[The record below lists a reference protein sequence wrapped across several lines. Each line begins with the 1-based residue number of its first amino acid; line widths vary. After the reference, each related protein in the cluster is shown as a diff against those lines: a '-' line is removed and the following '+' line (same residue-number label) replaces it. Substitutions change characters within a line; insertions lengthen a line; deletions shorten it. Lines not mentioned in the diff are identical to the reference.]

1 MNSETLTC
9 IAYGGGSVEGPS
21 SVDCAEGHDAI
32 KRFEI
37 EILLNAGGPNGRV
50 AEIAGESPGTVH
62 RIRVAEVKARS
73 TAVTAT
79 TNTLFQVVSE
89 RHRRA
94 RTMVFTTNKPFEQ
107 RAVCCKTRISPK
119 PFLTQR

>member
-9 IAYGGGSVEGPS
+9 IAYGGGSVEAPS

-37 EILLNAGGPNGRV
+37 EILLNGGGPNGRV
-50 AEIAGESPGTVH
+50 AEIADESPRMVH
-62 RIRVAEVKARS
+62 RIRVAVVKARS
-73 TAVTAT
+73 TAVVA
-79 TNTLFQVVSE
+79 
-89 RHRRA
+89 
-94 RTMVFTTNKPFEQ
+94 TTNKPFEQ

-119 PFLTQR
+119 PFLTQH